1 MCAIVRGG
9 GAGEPHYPRGG
20 EYNIIRNGRFDCD
33 GGGVEWS
40 GGVWLGWGFWHT
52 VVVMVDD

>member
-1 MCAIVRGG
+1 MRAIVRGAG

-33 GGGVEWS
+33 GEEWS
-40 GGVWLGWGFWHT
+40 GGVGDFGIQ
-52 VVVMVDD
+52 